1 MRFFVGSF
9 IILLMLG
16 CVGLHTE
23 RLQSLNAKIDTAS
36 ILLTKAQKAGDLERV
51 LAIQVDLEAL
61 RKEREEVRKFA
72 GEETNNKQ
80 LLLLTIL
87 GIVTGSLK
95 LAADKF
101 KKAVI

>member
-1 MRFFVGSF
+1 MP
-9 IILLMLG
+9 G
-16 CVGLHTE
+16 CVGLHAK
-23 RLQSLNAKIDTAS
+23 RLQSLDAQIDTTG
-36 ILLTKAQKAGDLERV
+36 ILLTKAQKAGDTGRV
-51 LAIQVDLEAL
+51 LEIQVDLEAL

-72 GEETNNKQ
+72 GEETSNKQ

-101 KKAVI
+101 GKMVI